1 MTKVI
6 GLTGGIGSG
15 KTIVCNV
22 FKHLGIPIYDADIES
37 KKLVNSSMEIRKKLI
52 SLYGNFI
59 YLNNRKI
66 NSKKLSKIIFNNKVD
81 LEKVNKII
89 HPVVLNDFREWLVK
103 HGKSKYVILEAAI
116 LFESGA
122 FKITD
127 VTTLIYSPENLRIS
141 RVVERDNVSEKDVF
155 LRIKNQI
162 SDDEKKKLV
171 DYIIINDD
179 KEFILPQILKLHKV
193 FNK

>member
-22 FKHLGIPIYDADIES
+22 FKHLGIPIYEADIES
-37 KKLVNSSMEIRKKLI
+37 KRLINSSIKIKKELI

-59 YLNNRKI
+59 YLNNGKI
-66 NSKKLSKIIFNNKVD
+66 NKKKLSKIIFNNRIE
-81 LEKVNKII
+81 LEKVNNII

-103 HGKSKYVILEAAI
+103 HKKSKYVIHETAI

-122 FKITD
+122 FKMTD
-127 VTTLIYSPENLRIS
+127 TTILIYSPEKLRIR
-141 RVVERDNVSEKDVF
+141 RVIKRDNISKNDVF
-155 LRIKNQI
+155 IRIKNQMN
-162 SDDEKKKLV
+162 DDEKKKLA

-179 KEFILPQILKLHKV
+179 TEFVLPQILKLHKI